1 VLAAPVID
9 AERRY
14 VGVVSLDKLPSD
26 ATDSQ
31 STTVG
36 TATDSTFA
44 PVHDTEH
51 LNVVLDILTAP
62 AQSWAAVVDGERR
75 IVGVISI
82 SDIVRSYRQNV
93 LASLRRAAE
102 LGGMSGVSEV
112 TVEVDSALV
121 GKSLRDSVFSRSV
134 LITSIERGR
143 QVITP
148 TGDSVI
154 HSGDRLMVLGTP
166 TELDHLM
173 HIAAAGPPS
182 ET

>member
-1 VLAAPVID
+1 
-9 AERRY
+9 
-14 VGVVSLDKLPSD
+14 
-26 ATDSQ
+26 
-31 STTVG
+31 
-36 TATDSTFA
+36 
-44 PVHDTEH
+44 
-51 LNVVLDILTAP
+51 
-62 AQSWAAVVDGERR
+62 
-75 IVGVISI
+75 
-82 SDIVRSYRQNV
+82 
-93 LASLRRAAE
+93 
-102 LGGMSGVSEV
+102 MSGVSEV

-154 HSGDRLMVLGTP
+154 HSGDRLMVLGSP